1 MSDVANDN
9 LKSANDN
16 KRRYQREHMAW
27 RRRHGA
33 KTQREL
39 LKDALELVGA
49 LGPDDP
55 RAQAFTAAVRDL
67 LDPGHEPKSSSR

>member
-1 MSDVANDN
+1 LSDVANDN
-9 LKSANDN
+9 LRLANDN

-27 RRRHGA
+27 RRRHGK

-39 LKDALELVGA
+39 LKDALELVAG
-49 LGPDDP
+49 LDPVDP

-67 LDPGHEPKSSSR
+67 LEPTPRTG